1 MLIALRLPP
10 PAVRATCAGLCAVVL
25 AGCAASHSARGLVLS
40 VDPSS
45 QRVTVSH
52 EAIPGFMDAMVMPFT
67 AQTPDELT
75 DVQPGDRIAF
85 RIRTRDGKTLIDR
98 VKLLSAARVDP
109 GALASPPKPVLVPI
123 GAALPDFTLVDQH
136 AREVSLS
143 SLRGKVVAVTFIYT
157 RCPLPDYCPRM
168 MGNLLELK
176 TRFESRL
183 GKDLVLLTVSF
194 DPKYDTPEQL
204 RRYAANYRAD
214 VPGWHFL
221 TGSSAQIARV
231 CEAFGVEYFPD
242 EGLITHTLQTAI
254 VDREGRLAAAV
265 EGKDYTARQL
275 VDLVELALR

>member
-1 MLIALRLPP
+1 MTA
-10 PAVRATCAGLCAVVL
+10 RATLHLAIVVSVL
-25 AGCAASHSARGLVLS
+25 VLPGCAASHAARGLVLS

-45 QRVTVSH
+45 RRVTVSH

-67 AQTPDELT
+67 AQTPDELA

-85 RIRTRDGKTLIDR
+85 RIRTRDGETLIDR

-123 GAALPDFTLVDQH
+123 GAPIPDFTLVDQH

-143 SLRGKVVAVTFIYT
+143 ALRGKVVAVTFIYT

-168 MGNLLELK
+168 MANLLELK
-176 TRFESRL
+176 TRFGARL
-183 GKDLVLLTVSF
+183 GNDLVLLTVSF

-204 RRYAANYRAD
+204 RTYAANYRAD

-254 VDREGRLAAAV
+254 VDRDGRLAAAV

-275 VDLVELALR
+275 GDLLELALR

>member
-1 MLIALRLPP
+1 MESLRTT
-10 PAVRATCAGLCAVVL
+10 VRAAVIVSAFVLPACAS
-25 AGCAASHSARGLVLS
+25 SHAARGVVLS
-40 VDPSS
+40 VEPES
-45 QRVTVSH
+45 RLVTVSH
-52 EAIPGFMDAMVMPFT
+52 DAIPGFMDAMVMPFT
-67 AQTPDELT
+67 ARTREELV

-85 RIRTRDGKTLIDR
+85 KIRTRDGETLIDG
-98 VKLLSAARVDP
+98 VKLLSAARVDA

-123 GAALPDFTLVDQH
+123 GQPLPDFTLVDQH

-168 MGNLLELK
+168 MANLLELK
-176 TRFESRL
+176 ARFQERL

-204 RRYAANYRAD
+204 RAYAKNYRAD

-221 TGSSAQIARV
+221 TGSSEQVARV